1 MADPTPSAAPVST
14 VVPLAPGATPAVVV
28 ISKDQPANGII
39 RIVLRANDDPA
50 SDSHATFYV
59 QNGLHL
65 DSAGKTIPATTA
77 ADIQA
82 WVAQEKARVA
92 SEYAA
97 MSLAHNTLL
106 AAIGS

>member
-1 MADPTPSAAPVST
+1 MPDVAPVQL
-14 VVPLAPGATPAVVV
+14 VVSAVAPLAPGATPAVAVL
-28 ISKDQPANGII
+28 SKDQPANGII
-39 RIVLRANDDPA
+39 RIILRANDDPA

-59 QNGLHL
+59 QH
-65 DSAGKTIPATTA
+65 ATTA